1 MQVLAAVVTFGESRP
16 ICLSWEH
23 PVISEKVQWGGGRWH
38 GVGSGKLGAWAW
50 AAGLLMCGS
59 PLEKGRGQRGRFL
72 DEHPGVGCRRGGL
85 DL

>member
-1 MQVLAAVVTFGESRP
+1 MQVLAARVTFGESRP

-23 PVISEKVQWGGGRWH
+23 PVISEKVQWGGLSAWCGLWEA
-38 GVGSGKLGAWAW
+38 GGLGSGCWSSDVR
-50 AAGLLMCGS
+50 S